1 MRLAKGRTAAV
12 RGVLEDAPHAGAVPP
27 VFAGAGRHLPRT
39 QAPCDLAEARAL
51 LAYPGEDLLH
61 HLRLLGDDLVARLAA
76 ALPAADVA
84 VAVGRPAEHVDA
96 TALRPMALAPTAALE
111 DLGPLVL
118 GDHAL
123 DLQQELLLGIV
134 PHGMVEEDDLD
145 PGAAKLVDQQHLIG
159 VLARQ
164 AIGRVD
170 IEALD
175 RPQGNRIAQPLQRRP
190 HQCGPTV
197 AVVDEGAFSWHGASV
212 RRAALLQR
220 ARLAGDGLR
229 RGLSVRGHARIERR
243 SDREGWNHEQRAP
256 TQWGGSRVASGS
268 RAGSAVAMGRRM
280 VGTTCA

>member
-1 MRLAKGRTAAV
+1 MAECVTLERAAARRLTPLGTQSRAGSARMRLAKGRTAAV
-12 RGVLEDAPHAGAVPP
+12 RGVPEDAPHAGAVPP

-175 RPQGNRIAQPLQRRP
+175 RPRAIASRSRSNAGRISVAPL
-190 HQCGPTV
+190 
-197 AVVDEGAFSWHGASV
+197 
-212 RRAALLQR
+212 
-220 ARLAGDGLR
+220 
-229 RGLSVRGHARIERR
+229 
-243 SDREGWNHEQRAP
+243 
-256 TQWGGSRVASGS
+256 
-268 RAGSAVAMGRRM
+268 
-280 VGTTCA
+280 